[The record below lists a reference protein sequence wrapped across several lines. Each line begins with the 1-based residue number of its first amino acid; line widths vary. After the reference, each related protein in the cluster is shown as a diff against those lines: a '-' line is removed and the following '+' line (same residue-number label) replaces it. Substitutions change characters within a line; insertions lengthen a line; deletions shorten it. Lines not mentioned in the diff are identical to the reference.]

1 MGIHQVARVGIR
13 IPDAENTPLFRSD
26 VLVFQE
32 VALRRRVGE
41 PLG

>member
-1 MGIHQVARVGIR
+1 MGIHQFARVGIC
-13 IPDAENTPLFRSD
+13 IPDAENTPLF
-26 VLVFQE
+26 LVFEE